1 MEVEDVTRHTAEVE
15 VFAHIPRQI
24 HISIQS
30 SRRASDL
37 QTEQSTNG
45 KEACGLPR
53 YPHRMAEQKIPL
65 ELVSAPPILVFK
77 QYIAIP

>member
-24 HISIQS
+24 YISIQS
-30 SRRASDL
+30 SSRASDL

-53 YPHRMAEQKIPL
+53 YPHPVASKRFPWNWSQRLP
-65 ELVSAPPILVFK
+65 S
-77 QYIAIP
+77 